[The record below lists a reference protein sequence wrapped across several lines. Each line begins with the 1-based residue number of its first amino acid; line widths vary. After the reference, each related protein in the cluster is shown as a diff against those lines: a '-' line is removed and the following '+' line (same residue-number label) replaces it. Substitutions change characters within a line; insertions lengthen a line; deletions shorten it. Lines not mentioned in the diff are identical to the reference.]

1 MALSKS
7 ELRMRRIGG
16 SSAAAALGLS
26 KYERPE
32 ELRRR
37 ISYGMHGIE
46 AIRRYMPEVS
56 PEGNPV
62 TEADYLAE
70 QIRIEADLDNIHVR
84 VGTFLE
90 DFVRARLKSQGINI
104 RRENQ
109 LLVHPD
115 LDYVTANLDGRESDT
130 VEEIKCISIYRMKE
144 FGDEYSDDMPMD
156 MACQGHH
163 YMLFPQFNHA
173 RLRCLFLSPSEKE
186 LVDRMIR
193 SHILKYVA
201 QSGIQL
207 SDTPVEITVPRYGT
221 VYMTLKKA
229 EEYIEG
235 NSEEGGGPVCSM
247 NLDVIQNLV
256 DIAPLKSYSLD
267 YDEEIAGHQIDEYK
281 DLWHRATNMLP
292 CVPRTVEDCQLMYN
306 GTSADTTM
314 IASDEVKRLTAERAT
329 ISARM
334 KEDKIKLEKIMDT
347 LMIESGDADTITGAE
362 GIILF
367 KIGRTWSKSKDEDML
382 LKLVGGKDISKYYK
396 TGIID
401 WKAVEAEVPEVYQ
414 KCRYKTERSIKW
426 PRGKGKKA

>member
-1 MALSKS
+1 MSLSKS
-7 ELRMRRIGG
+7 QLRNRRIGG
-16 SSAAAALGLS
+16 SSAAGVLGLS
-26 KYERPE
+26 RYERPE

-46 AIRRYMPEVS
+46 AIRRYMPTVT
-56 PEGNPV
+56 PEDTPV

-70 QIRIEADLDNIHVR
+70 EKRLLEDLDNIHVR

-90 DFVRARLKSQGINI
+90 DFVRARLKKSGINI
-104 RRENQ
+104 RKENQ

-115 LDYVTANLDGRESDT
+115 YDYVTANLDGREFDT
-130 VEEIKCISIYRMKE
+130 VEEIKCISIYRKGE
-144 FGDEYSDDMPMD
+144 FGDEYTDSVPMD
-156 MACQGHH
+156 YACQGHH

-207 SDTPVEITVPRYGT
+207 TDIPVEITVPRYGT

-235 NSEEGGGPVCSM
+235 TDGGGPVCSM

-267 YDEEIAGHQIDEYK
+267 YDEEIAEHQLSEYK
-281 DLWHRATNMLP
+281 DLWHRATNMIP
-292 CVPRTVEDCQLMYN
+292 CVPRTAEDCQLLYN
-306 GTSADTTM
+306 GVSTGKIM
-314 IASDEVKRLTAERAT
+314 IASDEVKRLTAERAE
-329 ISARM
+329 IAARM
-334 KEDKIKLEKIMDT
+334 KTDKNRLGIIIDSLMVEGGDVDT
-347 LMIESGDADTITGAE
+347 VTGAE

-367 KIGRTWSKSKDEDML
+367 KIGRTWSKSKDEGML
-382 LKLVGGKDISKYYK
+382 LELVGDKDISKYYK
-396 TGIID
+396 TGIVD
-401 WKAVEAEVPEVYQ
+401 WKAVEAGLPEVYQ
-414 KCRYKTERSIKW
+414 KCRYKTDRSIKW
-426 PRGKGKKA
+426 PRGKGEKV

>member
-1 MALSKS
+1 MALSKA

-16 SSAAAALGLS
+16 SSAASALGLS
-26 KYERPE
+26 RYERPE
-32 ELRRR
+32 NLRRR
-37 ISYGMHGIE
+37 ISFAMHGIE
-46 AIRRYMPEVS
+46 AIKRYMPKVS
-56 PEGNPV
+56 PEGNV
-62 TEADYLAE
+62 ITEADWQAE
-70 QIRIEADLDNIHVR
+70 EIRLNQGIDSIHIR
-84 VGTFLE
+84 VGVFLE
-90 DFVRARLKSQGINI
+90 DFVCARLKKSGINI
-104 RRENQ
+104 RRKNQ
-109 LLVHPD
+109 LMVHPD
-115 LDYVTANLDGRESDT
+115 IDYVTANLDGHESDA

-144 FGDEYSDDMPMD
+144 FGDEYTDDVPMD
-156 MACQGHH
+156 YACQGHH
-163 YMLFPQFNHA
+163 YMLFPQFKHA

-207 SDTPVEITVPRYGT
+207 TDTPVEITVPRYGT

-267 YDEEIAGHQIDEYK
+267 YDEEIAEHQLSEYK
-281 DLWHRATNMLP
+281 DLWHRATNMIP

-306 GTSADTTM
+306 GASTDKTM
-314 IASDEVKRLTAERAT
+314 IASDAVKRLTAERAE
-329 ISARM
+329 IAARM
-334 KEDKIKLEKIMDT
+334 KVDKIKLEKIMDT
-347 LMIESGDADTITGAE
+347 LMIESGDADTITGAG

-367 KIGRTWSKSKDEDML
+367 KIGRTWSKSKDENML
-382 LKLVGGKDISKYYK
+382 AELVGKDISKYYK

-401 WKAVEAEVPEVYQ
+401 WKAVEAGLPEVYQ

-426 PRGKGKKA
+426 PRGKGKKK